1 MNLRARGKQYTT
13 GEDLCSNDSC
23 KTKPAMMK
31 SWNYDVLV
39 LDVVVYNS
47 QLMCGALDKASL
59 GSGSKTNIF
68 YILLRDYG
76 EQVPHWYRNKGSPV
90 WYDVCMFYVCRQQ
103 LTVCLAWQDSALI
116 SSVSWYLL
124 TTYACKVVH
133 FVT

>member
-1 MNLRARGKQYTT
+1 MLLLLSQPVRLWTGKQVIGCLLRPNKQSPVVMNLRARGKQYTT

-31 SWNYDVLV
+31 SLNCNVLIS
-39 LDVVVYNS
+39 DVVVYNS

-76 EQVPHWYRNKGSPV
+76 EQVLH
-90 WYDVCMFYVCRQQ
+90 
-103 LTVCLAWQDSALI
+103 
-116 SSVSWYLL
+116 
-124 TTYACKVVH
+124 
-133 FVT
+133 